1 MEASINLREYL
12 DMFKRRKLIVIL
24 TMIVCLAFGAY
35 KTYENYI
42 SYVPTYSSNIT
53 VRINTSKELMKKK
66 NSKKDKDTE
75 IVDPYSTY
83 NVAQNQ
89 NIATSYK
96 SLASSPNVVNI
107 IASSL
112 KVSSAEVGSISVTQ
126 REETTDFLDI
136 TVVSRNAKMAKD
148 AAQKVPEA
156 FNEEL
161 IRLVGIDCVEV
172 VYDASEASL
181 IGRAR
186 DLTIFKFAAMGI
198 VLSIFFVLLRECLD
212 TKIITPDDVNKYWN
226 YQLIGT
232 IPLDKDSS
240 KGKGGS
246 KDKEGQTC

>member
-1 MEASINLREYL
+1 MEASINLREYV
-12 DMFKRRKLIVIL
+12 DMFKRRKLMVIL
-24 TMIVCLAFGAY
+24 IMIVCLAFGAY

-53 VRINTSKELMKKK
+53 VRINTAKELMKKK
-66 NSKKDKDTE
+66 NSKKDEDTVA
-75 IVDPYSTY
+75 VDPYSTY

-96 SLASSPNVVNI
+96 SLASSPNVVSI

-148 AAQKVPEA
+148 TAQKVPEA

-181 IGRAR
+181 IGRSR
-186 DLTIFKFAAMGI
+186 DLTLFKFAAIGI
-198 VLSIFFVLLRECLD
+198 ILSIFFVLLRECLD
-212 TKIITPDDVNKYWN
+212 TKIVTPDDVNKYWN

-240 KGKGGS
+240 KGKNS
-246 KDKEGQTC
+246 

>member
-1 MEASINLREYL
+1 MEASINLREYV

-24 TMIVCLAFGAY
+24 TIIVCLAFGAY
-35 KTYENYI
+35 KTYQNYI

-53 VRINTSKELMKKK
+53 VRINTAKELVKKK
-66 NSKKDKDTE
+66 NSKKDEDAVA
-75 IVDPYSTY
+75 VDPYSTY
-83 NVAQNQ
+83 NIAQNQ

-96 SLASSPNVVNI
+96 SLASSPNVVSI

-126 REETTDFLDI
+126 REEMTDFLDI
-136 TVVSRNAKMAKD
+136 TVVSRNAIMAKD

-181 IGRAR
+181 IGRSR
-186 DLTIFKFAAMGI
+186 DLTLFKFTAIGI
-198 VLSIFFVLLRECLD
+198 ILSIFFVLLRECLD
-212 TKIITPDDVNKYWN
+212 TKIVTPDDVNKYWN

-240 KGKGGS
+240 KGKQS
-246 KDKEGQTC
+246 

>member
-1 MEASINLREYL
+1 MEASINLREYV

-35 KTYENYI
+35 KTYQNYM

-53 VRINTSKELMKKK
+53 VRINTSKELMKNK
-66 NSKKDKDTE
+66 NSKKDEDTE

-96 SLASSPNVVNI
+96 SLASSPNVANI

-112 KVSSAEVGSISVTQ
+112 KVSSSDVGSISVTQ

-136 TVVSRNAKMAKD
+136 TVINESREMAKKV
-148 AAQKVPEA
+148 AEKVPEA

-181 IGRAR
+181 IGRTR
-186 DLTIFKFAAMGI
+186 DLTLFKFAAIGM

-212 TKIITPDDVNKYWN
+212 TKIVTPDDVNKYWN

-232 IPLDKDSS
+232 IPLDRDSS
-240 KGKGGS
+240 KGKHR
-246 KDKEGQTC
+246 

>member
-1 MEASINLREYL
+1 MEASINLREYV

-24 TMIVCLAFGAY
+24 TMIVCLAFGVY
-35 KTYENYI
+35 KTYQNYI
-42 SYVPTYSSNIT
+42 SYIPTYSSNIT

-66 NSKKDKDTE
+66 NGKKDKDTE

-96 SLASSPNVVNI
+96 SLASSPNVANI

-112 KVSSAEVGSISVTQ
+112 KVSSAEIGSISVTQ

-181 IGRAR
+181 IGRSR
-186 DLTIFKFAAMGI
+186 DLTIFKFAVIGI
-198 VLSIFFVLLRECLD
+198 VLSIFFVLFRECLD
-212 TKIITPDDVNKYWN
+212 TKIVTPDDVNRYWN

-240 KGKGGS
+240 KGKRGS
-246 KDKEGQTC
+246 KNKEGQTC

>member
-24 TMIVCLAFGAY
+24 TMILCLAFGAY

-83 NVAQNQ
+83 NVDQNQ

-186 DLTIFKFAAMGI
+186 DLTIFKFAAIGI

-246 KDKEGQTC
+246 KNKEGQTC

>member
-1 MEASINLREYL
+1 MEASINIREYV

-24 TMIVCLAFGAY
+24 IMIVCLAFGAY
-35 KTYENYI
+35 KTYQNYI

-66 NSKKDKDTE
+66 NSQKDKDTE
-75 IVDPYSTY
+75 IVNPYSTY

-112 KVSSAEVGSISVTQ
+112 KVSSAEIGSISVTQ

-172 VYDASEASL
+172 VYDASEPSL

-186 DLTIFKFAAMGI
+186 DLTLLKFAAIGI

-212 TKIITPDDVNKYWN
+212 TKIVTPDDVNKYWN

-240 KGKGGS
+240 KGKRGS
-246 KDKEGQTC
+246 KNKEGQTC

>member
-35 KTYENYI
+35 KTYQNYI

-66 NSKKDKDTE
+66 NSKKDENTE

-96 SLASSPNVVNI
+96 SLASSPNVANI

-112 KVSSAEVGSISVTQ
+112 KVSSSDVGSISVTQ

-136 TVVSRNAKMAKD
+136 TVISESHEMAKKV
-148 AAQKVPEA
+148 AEKVPEA

-161 IRLVGIDCVEV
+161 IRLVGIDCIEV

-181 IGRAR
+181 IGRPR
-186 DLTIFKFAAMGI
+186 NLTLFKFAAIGI

-212 TKIITPDDVNKYWN
+212 TKIVTPDDVNKYWN

-232 IPLDKDSS
+232 IPLDRDSS
-240 KGKGGS
+240 KGKHR
-246 KDKEGQTC
+246 

>member
-1 MEASINLREYL
+1 MEPSINLREYV

-24 TMIVCLAFGAY
+24 TMIVCLTFGAY
-35 KTYENYI
+35 KTYQNYM
-42 SYVPTYSSNIT
+42 SYLPTYSSNIT

-66 NSKKDKDTE
+66 SSKKDEDTE

-112 KVSSAEVGSISVTQ
+112 KVSSSDVGSISVTQ

-136 TVVSRNAKMAKD
+136 TVISESREMAKKV
-148 AAQKVPEA
+148 AEKVPEA

-181 IGRAR
+181 IGRPR
-186 DLTIFKFAAMGI
+186 DLTLFKFAAIGI
-198 VLSIFFVLLRECLD
+198 VLSVFFVLLRECLD
-212 TKIITPDDVNKYWN
+212 TKIVTPDDVNKYWN

-232 IPLDKDSS
+232 IPLDRDSS
-240 KGKGGS
+240 KGKHR
-246 KDKEGQTC
+246 